1 MPYIANTEDDRRRM
15 LERIGVGSVDE
26 LFEVIP
32 PSIRLNRP
40 LAVPPALSEPE
51 LVRHVRELAGCND
64 VAGICFL
71 GAGAYDHFIPAVV
84 DELASRNEFYTAYTP
99 YQPEASQ
106 GSLQAFFEFQS
117 LICDLTGMEVANA
130 SLYDG
135 ATAAAEATLMALSVT
150 KRYGKVLIS
159 STVHPH
165 VRAVV
170 RTYLQHL
177 EPELVEVPAS
187 GGVTDVDALA
197 DAVDDQTAAVLV
209 QHPNFFGAL
218 EPVTAVGEAAHRA
231 GALFIVAYDP
241 ISLGILKRPGDYGA
255 DIAVAEGQPLGIP
268 LQYGGPYLGLLSCRR
283 AYVRRMPGRLVG
295 ATLDR
300 DGRRCFV
307 LTLQTREQHIRRQKA
322 TSNICTNQGL
332 LALRATIYL
341 AALGPQG
348 LREAALGCVRNAHR
362 LAELLADEGLAELAF
377 PHAPFF
383 KEFALRIP
391 GADVPA
397 LVRQMRR
404 AGIHAG
410 VPLGRYDPALG
421 DCLLVAVTEKRT
433 DEELHRYVAAF
444 RAALRGRGGAVS

>member
-1 MPYIANTEDDRRRM
+1 MPYIANTEDDRQRM
-15 LERIGVGSVDE
+15 LDQIGVRSVDD
-26 LFEVIP
+26 LFDVIP

-40 LAVPPALSEPE
+40 LDVPPALSEPE
-51 LVRHVRELAGCND
+51 LIRHVTRLAERND
-64 VAGICFL
+64 VHSVCFL

-84 DELASRNEFYTAYTP
+84 DELAARNEFYTAYTP

-135 ATAAAEATLMALSVT
+135 ATAAAEAALMSLSVT
-150 KRYGKVLIS
+150 RRYGKVLIS
-159 STVHPH
+159 SSVHPH
-165 VRAVV
+165 VRQVV

-177 EPELVEVPAS
+177 EPELVEVPTAD
-187 GGVTDVDALA
+187 GVTDLGALRA
-197 DAVDDQTAAVLV
+197 ALDDRTAGVLV
-209 QHPNFFGAL
+209 QHPNFYGCL
-218 EPVTAVGEAAHRA
+218 EPVEEITRLVHEA
-231 GALFIVAYDP
+231 GGLLIVSYDP

-283 AYVRRMPGRLVG
+283 AYVRRMPGRIVG
-295 ATLDR
+295 ATVDR

-341 AALGPQG
+341 AALGPEG
-348 LREAALGCVRNAHR
+348 LQEVAVGCVRNAHR
-362 LAELLADEGLAELAF
+362 LAEQLTDTGLAELAF
-377 PHAPFF
+377 PSVPFF
-383 KEFALRIP
+383 KEFTLRVP
-391 GADVPA
+391 GADVREI
-397 LVRQMRR
+397 VRLMRR
-404 AGIHAG
+404 AGIQAG
-410 VPLGRYDPALG
+410 VPLGGYDSGLS
-421 DCLLVAVTEKRT
+421 DCLLIAVTEKRT
-433 DEELHRYVAAF
+433 DEELDRYAEAF
-444 RAALRGRGGAVS
+444 RRAVTDAAKS